1 MKISMVVS
9 LAFKIKIYSTSSSE
23 HPKAPFIT
31 VRRRRRRLHAI
42 HLLEAYPVSSCRRVK
57 SYVIKETKHQNN
69 VNFVGV

>member
-1 MKISMVVS
+1 MKLSMVVS

-31 VRRRRRRLHAI
+31 VSRRRRLHAI

-69 VNFVGV
+69 VNFVGA